1 MSKHLFA
8 DCRNRFRRGV
18 SALLGGGIEN
28 DSGNLNVVND
38 VVNCRIIRIAFG
50 NDNARQLDSE
60 NSADV
65 GNVDIFDSSTTV
77 TYVVPTLVAEL
88 VMVAK
93 APETK
98 STSPMLFT
106 TTLVS
111 VEMLPKAFLPSD
123 LRLAGRVI
131 SEIASVALALQP

>member
-1 MSKHLFA
+1 
-8 DCRNRFRRGV
+8 
-18 SALLGGGIEN
+18 
-28 DSGNLNVVND
+28 
-38 VVNCRIIRIAFG
+38 
-50 NDNARQLDSE
+50 
-60 NSADV
+60 
-65 GNVDIFDSSTTV
+65 
-77 TYVVPTLVAEL
+77 
-88 VMVAK
+88 MVAK

-131 SEIASVALALQP
+131 SEIASVVLALQP

>member
-1 MSKHLFA
+1 MTTLASLIPKTPPMSA
-8 DCRNRFRRGV
+8 MYT
-18 SALLGGGIEN
+18 S
-28 DSGNLNVVND
+28 
-38 VVNCRIIRIAFG
+38 
-50 NDNARQLDSE
+50 
-60 NSADV
+60 
-65 GNVDIFDSSTTV
+65 FDSSTTV
-77 TYVVPTLVAEL
+77 TYVVPTLVVEL

-131 SEIASVALALQP
+131 SEIASVVLALQP